1 METGCPDILHSG
13 AMVTIVIISNDSHV
27 LLLKERFQPLITAQI
42 CIFSDFEQGMVAV
55 FDKRPAAVF
64 IQREIG
70 GTTAEVIAKQI
81 KGLLR
86 DASPRIVLM
95 GDLEGQKGERPSC
108 FDDSFDFASSEEELC
123 AFFGT
128 QLKKIPHLRW
138 KEGDGPADWG
148 GVTPEVIP
156 VHQELYRVEDHA
168 VSAPGSGVEPQE
180 RSADTPPTA
189 ISHPPESSVA
199 VGQGGE
205 RPVEPVPAGVDGQ
218 PLAVAPRSVSSP
230 QPPAAG
236 ESASAGAASPQ
247 RPRPPAAPSR
257 PRPASPPHPEMQV
270 EELPPFESLFGQ
282 EPRQH
287 SLPLFAAAALLG
299 VLILGISVYGVA
311 RLPVIQSLFRT
322 APTPAQPQPAAP
334 AVQAVVD
341 NRSTAQ
347 SAQRAS
353 LPRLISPDRKDVAY
367 STTHPGWERFFS
379 PGMEFRVFR
388 SGSDIKAIQVIA
400 AGEKGIGEEVV
411 AGLLQDL
418 LGSGDY
424 SATSRARKKDYLV
437 DQATL
442 ANGAELALYRKSDGG
457 GIRGVVVTLP

>member
-1 METGCPDILHSG
+1 MI
-13 AMVTIVIISNDSHV
+13 TIVIISNDPHV
-27 LLLKERFQPLITAQI
+27 LLLKERFQTLITAQI
-42 CIFSDFEQGMVAV
+42 CIFSDFEQGLVAV

-95 GDLEGQKGERPSC
+95 GDLGGQKGERPSC

-128 QLKKIPHLRW
+128 QLKKIPYLRW

-156 VHQELYRVEDHA
+156 VHQEMCRVEGHA
-168 VSAPGSGVEPQE
+168 VSAPALPVEPQE
-180 RSADTPPTA
+180 KAIDTPPMA
-189 ISHPPESSVA
+189 MSHPAESPVA
-199 VGQGGE
+199 AGQGGE
-205 RPVEPVPAGVDGQ
+205 RPVEPASAGAEGK
-218 PLAVAPRSVSSP
+218 PRAAAPRSVSSP

-236 ESASAGAASPQ
+236 ESTAAGAASPQ
-247 RPRPPAAPSR
+247 RPRPEPQAARPPAAPGR
-257 PRPASPPHPEMQV
+257 PRPASPPRPETQV

-282 EPRQH
+282 KPRQH

-299 VLILGISVYGVA
+299 VLVLGVGVYGVA
-311 RLPVIQSLFRT
+311 RLPAIQSLFGA
-322 APTPAQPQPAAP
+322 APTPAPPQPAAP
-334 AVQAVVD
+334 AVQAVQAVQVVVD
-341 NRSTAQ
+341 NRATAQ
-347 SAQRAS
+347 SSQKAS

-367 STTHPGWERFFS
+367 STTHPGWERFLS

>member
-1 METGCPDILHSG
+1 
-13 AMVTIVIISNDSHV
+13 MVTIVIISNDPHV

-95 GDLEGQKGERPSC
+95 GDLEGQKGERPPC

-156 VHQELYRVEDHA
+156 VHQELYMVEDHA
-168 VSAPGSGVEPQE
+168 VSAPGLRAEPQE
-180 RSADTPPTA
+180 QGAGTPVTA
-189 ISHPPESSVA
+189 ISQPAKPPVPA
-199 VGQGGE
+199 GQGGE
-205 RPVEPVPAGVDGQ
+205 RPIEPAPAGVDGQ
-218 PLAVAPRSVSSP
+218 SRAAAPRPVPPP

-236 ESASAGAASPQ
+236 EPTPAGAASPP
-247 RPRPPAAPSR
+247 RPRPAPQAAARPQVAPSR
-257 PRPASPPHPEMQV
+257 PRPASPPHPEMQT

-282 EPRQH
+282 KPRQH
-287 SLPLFAAAALLG
+287 SLPLFAVAALLG
-299 VLILGISVYGVA
+299 VLVLGIGVYGAA
-311 RLPVIQSLFRT
+311 RLPAVQSLFRS
-322 APTPAQPQPAAP
+322 APTTAQPQPAAP
-334 AVQAVVD
+334 AVRAVVD
-341 NRSTAQ
+341 NRTTAQ

-442 ANGAELALYRKSDGG
+442 ANGAELALYRKRDGG
-457 GIRGVVVTLP
+457 SIRGVVVTLP

>member
-1 METGCPDILHSG
+1 
-13 AMVTIVIISNDSHV
+13 MVTIVIISNDPHV

-42 CIFSDFEQGMVAV
+42 CIFSDFEQGLVAV
-55 FDKRPAAVF
+55 FDKRPATVF

-95 GDLEGQKGERPSC
+95 GDLDGQKGERPHC

-168 VSAPGSGVEPQE
+168 VSTPKSGVEPQE
-180 RSADTPPTA
+180 RGADTPPTA
-189 ISHPPESSVA
+189 MSHPAESSVA
-199 VGQGGE
+199 AGQGGE
-205 RPVEPVPAGVDGQ
+205 RPVEPVSAGVDGQ
-218 PLAVAPRSVSSP
+218 PRAAAPRPVPQP

-236 ESASAGAASPQ
+236 EPTLAGAASPP
-247 RPRPPAAPSR
+247 RPRPAPQAAARPQVAPSR
-257 PRPASPPHPEMQV
+257 PRPASPPHPEMPV

-282 EPRQH
+282 EPRKH

-299 VLILGISVYGVA
+299 VLILGVSVYGAA
-311 RLPVIQSLFRT
+311 RLPAIQSLFRT
-322 APTPAQPQPAAP
+322 APTPAQPQPATPAVQ

-341 NRSTAQ
+341 NRTTAQ
-347 SAQRAS
+347 STQRAS

-442 ANGAELALYRKSDGG
+442 ANGAELALYRKSDGS